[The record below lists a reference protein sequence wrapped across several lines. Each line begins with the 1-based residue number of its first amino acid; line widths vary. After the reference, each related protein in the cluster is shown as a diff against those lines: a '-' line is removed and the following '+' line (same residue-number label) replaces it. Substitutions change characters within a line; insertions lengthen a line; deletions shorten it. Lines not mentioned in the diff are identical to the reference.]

1 MLGRGIRGSDL
12 LTSLRRVRRPLVLA
26 HRGAS
31 RAAAENTPEAFRL
44 ALALGADGVE
54 LDVRRAA
61 DGALVVHHDPVL
73 DGEPLRR
80 LAEPALPTLAE
91 ALDASA
97 GGIVDVELKT
107 DGDIPTGVATALCA
121 FLRRRGPRDTV
132 VASSFDPAALRM
144 VRALRPDIPTALVV
158 AAEADLAAALRE
170 AERSGHRALHPE
182 RELIDRALL
191 RRAKS
196 LNLAISAWTVN
207 DADEITRLAKLGVDG
222 LITDVPDLALAAL

>member
-1 MLGRGIRGSDL
+1 M
-12 LTSLRRVRRPLVLA
+12 LA

-61 DGALVVHHDPVL
+61 DGTLVVHHDPVL
-73 DGEPLRR
+73 NGQPVRR
-80 LAEPALPTLAE
+80 LAQPPVPTLAA

-107 DGDIPTGVATALCA
+107 DGDMPSGVAAALCA
-121 FLRRRGPRDTV
+121 FLRRRGARDDV
-132 VASSFDPAALRM
+132 VASSFDPAALRT

-158 AAEADLAAALRE
+158 AAEDELSAALRE
-170 AERSGHRALHPE
+170 AERAGHRALHPE

-191 RRAKS
+191 RQARKR
-196 LNLAISAWTVN
+196 NLAIRAWTVN
-207 DADEITRLAKLGVDG
+207 DADEIARLAKLGVDG